1 MMKKKFLIA
10 SLLLAAST
18 FGAEETKWDF
28 TGSNVEA
35 KLTVYSSDTDASY
48 AGKDEDLI
56 LKVSKKV
63 DDKTTVSF
71 KYDTDASNP
80 DFKVEAVVNRKFNEF
95 LEAQEDLERER
106 EEKTMT
112 IMRKYC
118 KKYKIMDVK
127 EFGNR

>member
-71 KYDTDASNP
+71 KYDTDDSNP

-95 LEAQEDLERER
+95 LELHKNNLISQ
-106 EEKTMT
+106 
-112 IMRKYC
+112 
-118 KKYKIMDVK
+118 
-127 EFGNR
+127 

>member
-35 KLTVYSSDTDASY
+35 NIILSNSQKDAIY

-56 LKVSKKV
+56 LRSTVMHRDLSVKPSGIRYFYGLRFEQV
-63 DDKTTVSF
+63 DTKIEDKIINHV
-71 KYDTDASNP
+71 
-80 DFKVEAVVNRKFNEF
+80 F
-95 LEAQEDLERER
+95 LL
-106 EEKTMT
+106 
-112 IMRKYC
+112 MRKTR
-118 KKYKIMDVK
+118 KL
-127 EFGNR
+127 